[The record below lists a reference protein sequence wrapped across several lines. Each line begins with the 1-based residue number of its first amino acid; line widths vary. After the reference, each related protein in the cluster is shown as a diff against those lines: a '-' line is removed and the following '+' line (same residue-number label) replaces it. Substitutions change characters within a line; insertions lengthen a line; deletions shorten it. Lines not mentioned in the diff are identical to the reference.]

1 MFRQLKNCHNV
12 DDLRLLAKQ
21 RLPGPIFHYIDG
33 AADDEVTY
41 RRNTSSFDDCDLVPN
56 VLAGVEHIDMSVSV
70 MGQELKMPVFCS
82 PTALQRLFHH
92 DGERAVAKAAEKFGT
107 MFGVSALGT
116 VTLKEIGD
124 MISTPKLFQFYFHK
138 DRGLNDAMVE
148 RAQDAGFNALALTV
162 DTITGGN
169 RERDLYTGFTSPPR
183 LTLKSLISF
192 AIHPEWAMNYF
203 FGEAFELAELKDFVQ
218 QGSNVSVSIGDYF
231 AKMLDQSMNWSDAE
245 ALREKWGGPFCL
257 KGIMS
262 VADAKKA
269 VDIGADAIMV
279 SNHGG
284 RQLDGSRSPFDQISE
299 ISDAV
304 GDKIDVILDGGV
316 RRGTHV
322 LKAIA
327 AGADC
332 VMIGSL
338 LSGTTEAPG
347 EIIYVDGDPHKTYRG
362 MASEEAQKDWRGTAS
377 SLEGISTVLP
387 CKGPVTKTLRDLER
401 GIRSGF
407 SYSGARNLIE
417 LQSKAVF
424 TRQTAAGMRESNTHI
439 LGLK

>member
-41 RRNTSSFDDCDLVPN
+41 RRNTSAFEDCDLVPN
-56 VLAGVEHIDMSVSV
+56 VLAGVENIDMSVTV
-70 MGQELKMPVFCS
+70 MGQKLDLPIFCS

-124 MISTPKLFQFYFHK
+124 IISTPKLFQFYFHK

-148 RAQDAGFNALALTV
+148 RAQAANFSALALTV

-169 RERDLYTGFTSPPR
+169 RERDLYTGFTSPPK
-183 LTLKSLISF
+183 LTLKSLLSF
-192 AIHPEWAMNYF
+192 AIHPGWALNYF

-231 AKMLDQSMNWSDAE
+231 ANMLDQSMSWSDAE
-245 ALREKWGGPFCL
+245 ALKTKWGGPFCL

-269 VDIGADAIMV
+269 VDIGADAIMI

-304 GDKIDVILDGGV
+304 GDKIDVILDGGI

-327 AGADC
+327 AGAKAC
-332 VMIGSL
+332 SGGRMYLYSL
-338 LSGTTEAPG
+338 A
-347 EIIYVDGDPHKTYRG
+347 
-362 MASEEAQKDWRGTAS
+362 
-377 SLEGISTVLP
+377 
-387 CKGPVTKTLRDLER
+387 
-401 GIRSGF
+401 
-407 SYSGARNLIE
+407 
-417 LQSKAVF
+417 
-424 TRQTAAGMRESNTHI
+424 AAGQPGVEKALGNLKAEIQRDMKLLGVTSISQIDSNMLRYRTR
-439 LGLK
+439 